1 MEDNK
6 KFILPTTEMR
16 EVKYITLENN
26 LRVILIADN
35 ETEDATASLSVP
47 VGSTNEPKNL
57 LGLAHYLEHS
67 LFLGSHKHPEV
78 DKFFKTVSMF
88 SGYSNA

>member
-1 MEDNK
+1 MEDDK
-6 KFILPTTEMR
+6 KFILPASEMR
-16 EVKYITLENN
+16 EVKYITLENK

-35 ETEDATASLSVP
+35 ETEDGSASLSVP
-47 VGSTNEPKNL
+47 VGSTNEPNNL

-67 LFLGSHKHPEV
+67 LFLGSKKYPEV
-78 DKFFKTVSMF
+78 DRFFKTINMF